1 MIESQINVLLPP
13 ENWNDCTFQN
23 GLCGWELSG
32 AIDDQMFYWNLT
44 DGHLLQENQLTGPTK
59 DHLDS
64 DQGK

>member
-1 MIESQINVLLPP
+1 MLPT

-23 GLCGWELSG
+23 GLCGWQLSG